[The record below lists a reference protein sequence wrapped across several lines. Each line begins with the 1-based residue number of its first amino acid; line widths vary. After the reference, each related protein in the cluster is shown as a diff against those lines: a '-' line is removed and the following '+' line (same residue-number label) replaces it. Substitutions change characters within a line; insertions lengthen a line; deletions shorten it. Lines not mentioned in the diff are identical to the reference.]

1 MEEESGLT
9 LEVAGLGVWGLWAR
23 LGGGGNRMG
32 SGTRSRF
39 GGRKISWNLIELTV
53 VQFCA
58 CINTKSH

>member
-9 LEVAGLGVWGLWAR
+9 LEVAGLGVWGLWAW

-39 GGRKISWNLIELTV
+39 RGKEDILELDRV
-53 VQFCA
+53 DSCA
-58 CINTKSH
+58 ALCMY